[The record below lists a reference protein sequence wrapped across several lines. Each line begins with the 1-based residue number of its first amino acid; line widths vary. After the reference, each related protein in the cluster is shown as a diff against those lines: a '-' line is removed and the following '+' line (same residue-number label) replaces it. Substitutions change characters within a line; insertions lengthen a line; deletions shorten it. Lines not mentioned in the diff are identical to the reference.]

1 MKTKQ
6 IVAMGL
12 TLMLIAA
19 GCGKNPSSQTPA
31 PEPSVVEAS
40 VVSETDTS
48 SSVLAEPSVLTAEA
62 IDPNAPEGM
71 AKSYLTG
78 KYVDEALSRKRPIAV
93 MFNNI
98 KAACPQSGIE
108 NADVLYEAPVEGGIT
123 RLMGIFENYQ
133 DLDKIGSVRSA
144 RLYFVRFALGWDAIY
159 CSVGHSK
166 YAVDLLNS
174 PGTDSMDGVD
184 GTGASVYYRTEDR
197 KAPHNCYASAEG
209 IAKGIEKQGFST
221 EYDPYYHGYFQFVPE
236 GDTASYDGVKAN
248 TVRTGYFHNDPYFTY
263 NAEDQMYYR
272 FQFDAKQIDDQTG
285 NQLKFKNLILQYCDY
300 EMFDDDK
307 SLNININSGGKAQ
320 YISNGICTEMTWKR
334 DKDTGITH
342 YYLADGTEVKLN
354 TGKTYVGII
363 LNPNAD
369 RVEITE

>member
-6 IVAMGL
+6 IIAMGL
-12 TLMLIAA
+12 TIMLTFT
-19 GCGKNPSSQTPA
+19 GCGKAQSSSQAPE
-31 PEPSVVEAS
+31 PEPSVVSS
-40 VVSETDTS
+40 VVSEAEE
-48 SSVLAEPSVLTAEA
+48 SSVLPEPSIITAEE
-62 IDPNAPEGM
+62 IDPDAPEGM

-78 KYVDEALSRKRPIAV
+78 KYVDEAISRQRPVAV
-93 MFNNI
+93 MLNNI
-98 KAACPQSGIE
+98 EAACPQSGIE

-123 RLMGIFENYQ
+123 RLMGIFENYA

-144 RLYFVRFALGWDAIY
+144 RIYFVRFALGWDAIY

-166 YAVDLLNS
+166 YAEDLLDS
-174 PGTDSMDGVD
+174 PGTDSMDGVTS
-184 GTGASVYYRTEDR
+184 TGAGVYYRTEDR

-221 EYDPYYHGYFQFVPE
+221 DYDPNYHGYFQFVNE

-248 TVRTGYFHNDPYFTY
+248 KVSTGYFHNHPYFEY
-263 NAEDQMYYR
+263 NAEDQLYYR
-272 FQFDAKQIDDQTG
+272 FQFDKKQIDDETG
-285 NQLKFKNLILQYCDY
+285 NQLAFKNLILQYCDY
-300 EMFDDDK
+300 EMYDDDK

-320 YISNGICTEMTWKR
+320 YISNGICTEMTWNR
-334 DKDTGITH
+334 DRDTGITH
-342 YYLADGTEVKLN
+342 YYLADGAEVKLN

>member
-12 TLMLIAA
+12 SLMLLFT
-19 GCGKNPSSQTPA
+19 GCGKTESSSQEQPVSSA
-31 PEPSVVEAS
+31 EPSVVSEAE
-40 VVSETDTS
+40 VS
-48 SSVLAEPSVLTAEA
+48 SSVVPEPVALQAEE

-78 KYVDEALSRKRPIAV
+78 KYVDEAISRQRPVAV
-93 MFNNI
+93 MLNNI
-98 KAACPQSGIE
+98 KDACPQSGIE

-123 RLMGIFENYQ
+123 RLMGIFENYR

-144 RLYFVRFALGWDAIY
+144 RIYFVRFALGWDAIY

-166 YAVDLLNS
+166 YAVDLLDS

-184 GTGASVYYRTEDR
+184 GTGANVYYRTEDR
-197 KAPHNCYASAEG
+197 EAPHNCYASAEG
-209 IAKGIEKQGFST
+209 IAKGIKTQGFST
-221 EYDPYYHGYFQFVPE
+221 DYDPNYHGYFQFVNE
-236 GDTASYDGVKAN
+236 GETASYDGVKAN
-248 TVRTGYFHNDPYFTY
+248 KVRNGYFHNDPYFTY
-263 NAEDQMYYR
+263 NEEDQLYYR
-272 FQFDAKQIDDQTG
+272 FQFDAKQIDDETG
-285 NQLKFKNLILQYCDY
+285 NQLAFKNLILQYCDY
-300 EMFDDDK
+300 EMYDDDK
-307 SLNININSGGKAQ
+307 SLNIDINSGGKAQ
-320 YISNGICTEMTWKR
+320 YITNGICTELTWNR

-342 YYLADGTEVKLN
+342 YYLADGAELELN

-363 LNPNAD
+363 LNANAD

>member
-12 TLMLIAA
+12 TLMLIFT
-19 GCGKNPSSQTPA
+19 GCGKSQSSSQ
-31 PEPSVVEAS
+31 EPLPSAVS
-40 VVSETDTS
+40 STVSEADAS
-48 SSVLAEPSVLTAEA
+48 SSVLPEPSALQAEE

-78 KYVDEALSRKRPIAV
+78 KYVDEAISRRRPVAV

-98 KAACPQSGIE
+98 KAACPQTGIE
-108 NADVLYEAPVEGGIT
+108 KADVVYEAPVEGGIT
-123 RLMGIFENYQ
+123 RMMGIFENY
-133 DLDKIGSVRSA
+133 DGLEKIGSVRSA
-144 RLYFVRFALGWDAIY
+144 RIYFVRFALGWDAIY

-166 YAVDLLNS
+166 YAEDLLDS
-174 PGTDSMDGVD
+174 PGTDSMDGVTA
-184 GTGASVYYRTEDR
+184 TGAGVYYRTEDR

-221 EYDPYYHGYFQFVPE
+221 SYDSNYHGYFQFVGE
-236 GDTASYDGVKAN
+236 NDTASYDGVKAN
-248 TVRTGYFHNDPYFTY
+248 KVRTGYFHNDPYFTY
-263 NAEDQMYYR
+263 NADDQLYYR
-272 FQFDAKQIDDQTG
+272 FQFDAKQIDDETG
-285 NQLKFKNLILQYCDY
+285 NQLAFKNLILQYCDY
-300 EMFDDDK
+300 EMYDDEK

-320 YISNGICTEMTWKR
+320 YISNGICTELTWNR

-342 YYLADGTEVKLN
+342 YYLSDGAELKLN

-363 LNPNAD
+363 LNPNAE